1 MGRGMGTGTESP
13 AEQRASHVVLLG
25 YTAMSARLAVALV
38 LWVSVPVFGQ
48 SSDLQAA
55 QAAYEASDLD
65 EASARLDA
73 ALRSG
78 ALRTTELALAHR
90 LLGILAVADG
100 DDERALA
107 EFAVSLALDA
117 EQSTPT
123 ELGPE
128 QAALFD
134 GIRAGRAP
142 LRLELEAGE
151 VAQGG
156 RFELS
161 HTTPTAPEGLVAHY
175 AIEASAPGS
184 DPWRVESTGVRSTIE
199 GAAWRGAEVLQ
210 VHARALDAYGN
221 AVTEASIDVRKPP
234 PPRELP
240 NPVVMPEPK
249 RSRVGLIVGIVAGVL
264 VVGAGI
270 GVGVWAANRP
280 VQTSIEVGR

>member
-1 MGRGMGTGTESP
+1 MF
-13 AEQRASHVVLLG
+13 V
-25 YTAMSARLAVALV
+25 RLAVALV
-38 LWVSVPVFGQ
+38 AWVALPALAQ
-48 SSDLQAA
+48 STDLQAA
-55 QAAYEASDLD
+55 QTAYEASDLD

-100 DDERALA
+100 DDERALG

-117 EQSTPT
+117 EQTTPT

-134 GIRAGRAP
+134 GIRAGRTP

-156 RFELS
+156 RFDLS
-161 HTTPTAPEGLVAHY
+161 HTTPTAPEGLVARY
-175 AIEASAPGS
+175 EIEAQPPGG
-184 DPWRVESTGVRSTIE
+184 DPWRVESTAARSTVE

-221 AVTEASIDVRKPP
+221 AIAEASIDVRKPP
-234 PPRELP
+234 APSELP
-240 NPVVMPEPK
+240 DPVVTPEPK
-249 RSRVGLIVGIVAGVL
+249 RSRVGLIIGIVAGVL
-264 VVGAGI
+264 VAGAAI

-280 VQTSIEVGR
+280 VQTSIEVRR